1 MSPNKKE
8 TLVLTIPTLYGDHH
22 TVAVR
27 GILEAMEGVELVRV
41 SSAFHQVTLGYDPS
55 RTSEEA
61 VVKALAEQGYDP
73 GAAEPMYASSLTE
86 RSTRHTNLAHGSG
99 GSLSFAEQTLVQG
112 GRPLWPCP
120 GFDVRSPH
128 KVA

>member
-1 MSPNKKE
+1 MSPQKE

-22 TVAVR
+22 TSAVR
-27 GILEAMEGVELVRV
+27 KLLEAIEGVEVLRV
-41 SSAFHQVTLGYDPS
+41 SSGFHQVMLSHDPAKAS
-55 RTSEEA
+55 SESLA
-61 VVKALAEQGYDP
+61 KALAEQGYEP
-73 GAAEPMYASSLTE
+73 GSAEPAYAASLAE
-86 RSTRHTNLAHGSG
+86 RSTRHTNLPFGSG
-99 GSLSFAEQTLVQG
+99 GSLAFAEQTLVQG

>member
-1 MSPNKKE
+1 MSPKKE
-8 TLVLTIPTLYGDHH
+8 SLILTIPTLYGDHH

-27 GILEAMEGVELVRV
+27 GILEAIEGVEVVRV
-41 SSAFHQVTLGYDPS
+41 SSAFHQAVLAYDPS
-55 RTSEEA
+55 KTSEEA
-61 VVKALAEQGYDP
+61 VVKTLAEQGYDP
-73 GAAEPMYASSLTE
+73 GAPQPSYAASLHE
-86 RSTRHTNLAHGSG
+86 RSTKFTNLAIGTG
-99 GSLSFAEQTLVQG
+99 GALAFAEQTLVQG

>member
-1 MSPNKKE
+1 MSPQKE

-22 TVAVR
+22 TSAVR
-27 GILEAMEGVELVRV
+27 KLLEAVEGVEVLRV
-41 SSAFHQVTLGYDPS
+41 SSGFHQVMLGYDPAK
-55 RTSEEA
+55 TSPEILT
-61 VVKALAEQGYDP
+61 KALAEQGYEP
-73 GAAEPMYASSLTE
+73 GGAEPAYAASLSE
-86 RSTRHTNLAHGSG
+86 RSTRHTNLALGTG
-99 GSLSFAEQTLVQG
+99 GALAFSEQTLVQG

>member
-1 MSPNKKE
+1 MSPQRE

-22 TVAVR
+22 TSAVR
-27 GILEAMEGVELVRV
+27 KMLEAMEGVEVLRV
-41 SSAFHQVTLGYDPS
+41 SSGFHQVMLGYDPAK
-55 RTSEEA
+55 TSPEA
-61 VVKALAEQGYDP
+61 LAKALAEQGYEP
-73 GAAEPMYASSLTE
+73 GAAQPAYAASLSE
-86 RSTRHTNLAHGSG
+86 RSTRHTHLTFGSG
-99 GSLSFAEQTLVQG
+99 GSLAFAEQTLVEG